1 MTDGPDGDGREPTS
15 LDRLR
20 ERLAEVEEALL
31 AVRAGQVDA
40 LVVGAVGDEK
50 VAVFS
55 GAMLPYRV
63 MVENLGEGAA
73 TLTREGTFLF
83 ANHQLAEL
91 LGVEPGSMA
100 GRELAAYVLDARTA
114 SGCLSLMAV
123 EEGATRRAELTLL
136 TATGE
141 ATVLITLTALSVDG
155 LHLVCCV
162 VTDITTQRRLESS
175 LAQEARRAE
184 QRAERLR
191 VARDLNDTIVQALVT
206 AETAFDLGDV
216 EQARALVTATSQQ
229 ARTLIGQLVG
239 GRLVPG
245 MAVRDTPAHAEGD
258 QS

>member
-1 MTDGPDGDGREPTS
+1 MTDEVV
-15 LDRLR
+15 RLR

-40 LVVGAVGDEK
+40 LVVGEVGDEK

-91 LGVEPGSMA
+91 LGAEPGSMG
-100 GRELAAYVLDARTA
+100 GREIAAYVGPQDRERV
-114 SGCLSLMAV
+114 LSLMAV

>member
-1 MTDGPDGDGREPTS
+1 MTDGADGIDETH
-15 LDRLR
+15 RLR

-63 MVENLGEGAA
+63 MVESLGEGAA
-73 TLTREGTFLF
+73 TLTREGSFLF
-83 ANHQLAEL
+83 ANQQLAEL

-100 GRELAAYVLDARTA
+100 GRDLAAFVLDDDRERVRE
-114 SGCLSLMAV
+114 LMAV
-123 EEGATRRAELTLL
+123 EEGATRRSELTLV
-136 TATGE
+136 TADGQ
-141 ATVLITLTALSVDG
+141 ATVLLTLTALAVDG

-162 VTDITTQRRLESS
+162 VTDVTTQRRLEAY
-175 LAQEARRAE
+175 LAQELRLAE

-191 VARDLNDTIVQALVT
+191 VAHDLNDTIVQGLVT
-206 AETAFDLGDV
+206 AETAFDLGNV
-216 EQARALVTATSQQ
+216 EQARALVTSTSLQ

-239 GRLVPG
+239 TQLVPG
-245 MAVRDTPAHAEGD
+245 MAVREAAVSRDGD
-258 QS
+258 VS